1 LQICLFKST
10 NHKNNQGNSLD
21 MAIIRHEHQGHGD
34 HGHDH
39 EGAVGPHTHLTSVG
53 IDIGSS
59 TSHLMFSRL
68 LIGYPSVLQRKPIV
82 LERNVIARSAILLTP
97 FSGDWNIEADPL
109 KELVDATFQDAG
121 LTREDIDTGAV
132 IITGEAAR
140 RDNAQKIAELFAD
153 DAGRFVCATAGPTLE
168 TIMAAHGS
176 GAVLQSQ
183 ELGLT
188 LLNIDAGG
196 GTTKISL
203 IDNGK
208 IRATTA
214 VNIGAR
220 LVAHDGA
227 DSIVRLEKGGRRFL
241 NELGHNL
248 DFGAK
253 ISGDL
258 REQMS
263 RRMAQVLF
271 DAVMKGEQPWA
282 DLYVSPPLGVLP
294 SIDGILFSGGVS
306 EYIYSR
312 EAKAFGDL
320 GPYLGLA
327 IRHEA
332 EKRGFDI
339 LEAGEGIR
347 ATVIG
352 ASQYTVQLSG
362 ETIFI
367 PESINLPVRNLR
379 VFVADV
385 DWETPVADKTAAAVG
400 NVLGARD
407 VEVRGTPFVLAF
419 STPPFAGYGAVQDM
433 AKGID
438 RALETL
444 PVEDRPMALVFVQNV
459 GQVVGGILSAKWNMP
474 CIDEVS
480 LSELDF
486 IDIGEVV
493 PGEGF
498 VPVVIK
504 SLAFGV

>member
-1 LQICLFKST
+1 
-10 NHKNNQGNSLD
+10 
-21 MAIIRHEHQGHGD
+21 MAITTHEHQGHGD

-59 TSHLMFSRL
+59 TSHLMFSQL

-82 LERNVIARSAILLTP
+82 LERNVIARSPILLTP
-97 FSGDWNIEADPL
+97 FSGDWNIEAEPL
-109 KELVDATFQDAG
+109 KVLIDDTFQTAG
-121 LTREDIDTGAV
+121 LSREDIDTGAV

-140 RDNAQKIAELFAD
+140 RDNAQKIAELFSD
-153 DAGRFVCATAGPTLE
+153 ETGRFVCATAGPTLE
-168 TIMAAHGS
+168 TIMAANGS
-176 GAVLQSQ
+176 GAVQRSR
-183 ELGLT
+183 EEGLV
-188 LLNIDAGG
+188 LLNIDVGG

-220 LVAHDGA
+220 LVAYDGS
-227 DSIVRLEKGGRRFL
+227 DMIVRLETGGRRL
-241 NELGHNL
+241 LQ
-248 DFGAK
+248 
-253 ISGDL
+253 DL
-258 REQMS
+258 RERLDLGGQAPDDLRARLAS
-263 RRMAQVLF
+263 RMAQALF
-271 DAVMKGEQPWA
+271 GALTTSAQPWE
-282 DLYVSPPLGVLP
+282 DFYVTPGLGELP
-294 SIDGILFSGGVS
+294 AIDGILFSGGVS

-320 GPYLGLA
+320 GPYLGRA
-327 IRHEA
+327 IRREA
-332 EKRGFDI
+332 ESHGFNI

-367 PESINLPVRNLR
+367 PKSMNLPVRNLR
-379 VFVADV
+379 VFVANV
-385 DWETPVADKTAAAVG
+385 GWEAPVADNSESAVKKT
-400 NVLGARD
+400 LGARD
-407 VEVRGTPFVLAF
+407 PEVRGTPFVLAF
-419 STPPFAGYGAVQDM
+419 STPPFTGYGAVQDM
-433 AKGID
+433 ARGID

-444 PVEDRPMALVFVQNV
+444 PAEDRPVALVFVQNI
-459 GQVVGGILSAKWNMP
+459 GQVVGGMLSAKWNMP
-474 CIDEVS
+474 CVDEVC

-493 PGEGF
+493 ESEGF

>member
-1 LQICLFKST
+1 MTIT
-10 NHKNNQGNSLD
+10 T
-21 MAIIRHEHQGHGD
+21 HEHRAHRD

-82 LERNVIARSAILLTP
+82 LERNVIARSPILLTP
-97 FSGDWNIEADPL
+97 FSRDWNIEAGPL
-109 KELVDATFQDAG
+109 KELVEVTFNEAG

-140 RDNAQKIAELFAD
+140 RDNAQKIAELFSD
-153 DAGRFVCATAGPTLE
+153 DAGRFVCATAGPMLE

-176 GAVLQSQ
+176 GAVLQSREQ
-183 ELGLT
+183 GLT
-188 LLNIDAGG
+188 ILNIDVGG
-196 GTTKISL
+196 GTIKISV

-227 DSIVRLEKGGRRFL
+227 DSIIRLEKGGRRFL
-241 NELGHNL
+241 TDLGRNL
-248 DFGAK
+248 DLGAK
-253 ISGDL
+253 ISEDL
-258 REQMS
+258 RT
-263 RRMAQVLF
+263 RLANRMAQVLF
-271 DAVMKGEQPWA
+271 DAITNSEQPWA
-282 DLYVSPPLGVLP
+282 DFYVSPALGELP
-294 SIDGILFSGGVS
+294 TIDGILFSGGVS
-306 EYIYSR
+306 EYIYAR
-312 EAKAFGDL
+312 ETQTFGDL
-320 GPYLGLA
+320 GPDLGRA
-327 IRHEA
+327 IRVEA
-332 EKRGFDI
+332 EKRGFNV

-367 PESINLPVRNLR
+367 PQSLSLPVRNLR

-385 DWETPVADKTAAAVG
+385 DWESPVIERTASAVKKI
-400 NVLGARD
+400 LGERD
-407 VEVRGTPFVLAF
+407 LEVRGSPFALAF
-419 STPPFAGYGAVQDM
+419 STPSFTGYGAVQDM

-438 RALETL
+438 RALEAL
-444 PVEDRPMALVFVQNV
+444 PADDRPLALVFVQNV
-459 GQVVGGILSAKWNMP
+459 GQVVGGMLSAKWNMP

-486 IDIGEVV
+486 IDVGEVV
-493 PGEGF
+493 DGEGF